1 MKDLPLYL
9 AIAGFFV
16 MGICAIAKPH
26 IVTSKIDIVD
36 LTVAGRTKCPPCT
49 AALI

>member
-26 IVTSKIDIVD
+26 LVTSQIDIVD
-36 LTVAGRTKCPPCT
+36 LTAAGRTKCPTCT